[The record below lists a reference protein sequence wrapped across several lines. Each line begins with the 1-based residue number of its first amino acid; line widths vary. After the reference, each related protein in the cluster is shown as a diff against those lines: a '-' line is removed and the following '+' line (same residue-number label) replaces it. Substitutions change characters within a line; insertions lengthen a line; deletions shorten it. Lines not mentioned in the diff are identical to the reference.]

1 MRLTTREKEIVEA
14 LQKEPLISQE
24 ELALQFGISRSSVAV
39 HISNLMK
46 KGIILGK
53 GYIFSHKSSVVVV
66 GQVGLEIRLQ
76 GMPEVTA
83 IDLQHAGFG
92 LDICKDLFQFGVS
105 PKLVTIVGNDE
116 LGHDLL
122 EELLQLEVDINNI
135 YRHPHKR
142 TSKWVRSD
150 EGFSASEAFSPEEYQ
165 KVIAAREWVVGNC
178 DYLLVEPELREI
190 VAAQIGERQGEK
202 PAMCGHWF
210 FPQEMPPGFK
220 YCNLAVIGVEDFKDY
235 DSYMS
240 KAMEMI
246 ATGTMNCIITDG
258 LSNMVA
264 VSSGGASD
272 YPLLPGQV
280 FDSRAQLGTFMA
292 GLVYGLS
299 AHYPLRQAMR
309 IAAGA
314 AHSGSEKSAG

>member
-53 GYIFSHKSSVVVV
+53 GYVFSHKSSVVVV

-76 GMPEVTA
+76 GIPEATA
-83 IDLQHAGFG
+83 IDLQHSGFG
-92 LDICKDLFQFGVS
+92 LDTCQDLFRFGVS

-122 EELLQLEVDINNI
+122 EELLRLEVDINNI
-135 YRHPHKR
+135 YRHPNKR
-142 TSKWVRSD
+142 TSKWVRSAD
-150 EGFSASEAFSPEEYQ
+150 GFTASEKFTAEEYQ

-190 VAAQIGERQGEK
+190 VAAQITHRQGQK
-202 PAMCGHWF
+202 PALCGHWF
-210 FPQEMPPGFK
+210 FPQKMPHGFK
-220 YCNLAVIGVEDFKDY
+220 YCDLAVIGVEDFQ
-235 DSYMS
+235 DSDLYVS

-246 ATGTMNCIITDG
+246 ADGTTNCIITDG
-258 LSNMVA
+258 LSHMVA
-264 VSSGGASD
+264 VTSGGASD
-272 YPLLPGQV
+272 YPLLPSQV
-280 FDSRAQLGTFMA
+280 FDSQAQLGTFMA

-314 AHSGSEKSAG
+314 AHGGNERSVG